1 LLLKQPRLHIA
12 WYIATDAFVC
22 LLSWLCFYYLRSYFQ
37 HYDFKVPP
45 GFYIGLVLYTIGWL
59 SLHFLTGTYSGLY
72 QKSRVAE
79 FFKTTIVS
87 LAGSLVLLFFFIL
100 KNPRINNYD
109 YYKDFFALLTTVTV
123 LSCLARMLFLGVT
136 KKQLKNKQVFFNTLM
151 VGDAKT
157 AALFYNDF
165 KEANDGSGHT
175 IKGFVNLIDNTT
187 LVNETHLAHFFDFDL
202 LPKVINDLYIEE
214 VVITLKQQDRLLLEK
229 LLLKLSNI
237 DVDIKLTPD
246 KLDVISGNL
255 RDSNVMGVPLI
266 DLHFGEL
273 PVWQQNVKR
282 LVDIFLSLFF
292 SVLCS
297 PIIIYAIVRLKL
309 DSVGSIFYNQK
320 RVGYKGKLFTMHKLR
335 SMKENAEANG
345 PQLSSDNDDRITPWG
360 KVMRKWRLDELPQLW
375 NIFIGDMSFVG
386 PRPERQFYINEIIQ
400 TNPEYKYL
408 FKVKPGL
415 TSWGMVKFGY
425 ASTTQEMIERM
436 QYDLIYVEN
445 VSLPLDFKIMIHTV
459 KIIFSGKGK

>member
-1 LLLKQPRLHIA
+1 
-12 WYIATDAFVC
+12 
-22 LLSWLCFYYLRSYFQ
+22 
-37 HYDFKVPP
+37 
-45 GFYIGLVLYTIGWL
+45 
-59 SLHFLTGTYSGLY
+59 
-72 QKSRVAE
+72 
-79 FFKTTIVS
+79 
-87 LAGSLVLLFFFIL
+87 
-100 KNPRINNYD
+100 
-109 YYKDFFALLTTVTV
+109 
-123 LSCLARMLFLGVT
+123 
-136 KKQLKNKQVFFNTLM
+136 M
-151 VGDAKT
+151 VGDAKK

-187 LVNETHLAHFFDFDL
+187 LVNETYLLHFFDFDL
-202 LPKVINDLYIEE
+202 LPKVINDLNIEE